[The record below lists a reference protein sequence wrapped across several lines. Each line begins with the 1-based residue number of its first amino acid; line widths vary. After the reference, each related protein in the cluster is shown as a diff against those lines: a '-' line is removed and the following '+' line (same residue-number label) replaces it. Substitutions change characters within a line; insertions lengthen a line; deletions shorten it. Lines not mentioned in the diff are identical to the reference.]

1 MWRALEDLK
10 KREMTTIVY
19 IGKLTAVKQ
28 VLQYLNFT
36 ISLGLN
42 LVKSKSTLVSAFSD
56 ADWEKNSDEEIYQ
69 RFPSIFWQ

>member
-1 MWRALEDLK
+1 
-10 KREMTTIVY
+10 MTTIVY

-36 ISLGLN
+36 ISLELN

-56 ADWEKNSDEEIYQ
+56 ADWEKIQMRRSI
-69 RFPSIFWQ
+69 RGFPIFFWQ